1 MSSVDAL
8 ETIQQKTVL
17 LSLRC
22 YDFEMDDLFEEKF
35 GIRGTDKSGQ
45 FEGKFLLAMP
55 NMGSDI
61 FERSIIY
68 VCAHS
73 FDGAM
78 GFQVNKSARMTVSEL
93 IKSTEL
99 GEKECLTMKS
109 SALAS
114 NMVRNGGPVDE
125 HRGFVLH
132 SHDYDSEATIPISES
147 IYLTSNIQIL
157 RSIATGDGP
166 RKVAVALGYSGWG
179 PGQLEQ
185 EIADNAWL
193 TVDADPE
200 ILFDHNHDDKYDR
213 LLAVMG
219 ISSANFIAEAGNA

>member
-1 MSSVDAL
+1 
-8 ETIQQKTVL
+8 
-17 LSLRC
+17 
-22 YDFEMDDLFEEKF
+22 MDDLIEEKF
-35 GIRGTDKSGQ
+35 GIRGADKSGQ

-55 NMGSDI
+55 NMGSDV

-78 GFQVNKSARMTVSEL
+78 GFQVNKSAKITVSEL

-99 GEKECLTMKS
+99 GDKESISIKS
-109 SALAS
+109 SSMVS

-132 SHDYDSEATIPISES
+132 SKDYDSDATIPISDS

-157 RSIATGDGP
+157 RSIATGVGP
-166 RKVAVALGYSGWG
+166 SKVAVALGYSGWG

-200 ILFDHNHDDKYDR
+200 ILFDQRHEGKYER
-213 LLAVMG
+213 LLAIMG

>member
-1 MSSVDAL
+1 M
-8 ETIQQKTVL
+8 
-17 LSLRC
+17 RC
-22 YDFEMDDLFEEKF
+22 YAFRMDEVFEEKF
-35 GIRGTDKSGQ
+35 GIRGADKSGQ

-55 NMGSDI
+55 NMGSDV

-99 GEKECLTMKS
+99 GEQESLAIKKS
-109 SALAS
+109 SMAS

-132 SHDYDSEATIPISES
+132 SRDYDSDATIPISDS
-147 IYLTSNIQIL
+147 VYLTSNIQIL
-157 RSIATGDGP
+157 RSIATGEGP

-200 ILFDHNHDDKYDR
+200 ILFDHHHENKYDR
-213 LLAVMG
+213 LLAGMG

>member
-1 MSSVDAL
+1 
-8 ETIQQKTVL
+8 
-17 LSLRC
+17 
-22 YDFEMDDLFEEKF
+22 MDEVFDEKF
-35 GIRGTDKSGQ
+35 EWRGADKSGQ

-55 NMGSDI
+55 NMGSDV

-68 VCAHS
+68 ICAHS

-78 GFQVNKSARMTVSEL
+78 GFQVNKSTRMTVSEL

-99 GEKECLTMKS
+99 GDQGSLAIKS
-109 SALAS
+109 SSMAS

-132 SHDYDSEATIPISES
+132 SRDYDSDATIPISDS
-147 IYLTSNIQIL
+147 VYLTSNIQIL
-157 RSIATGDGP
+157 RSIATGEGP

-200 ILFDHNHDDKYDR
+200 ILFDQHHENKYER
-213 LLAVMG
+213 LLAAMG